1 MLCHLVALN
10 TSHASPSFVPD
21 GRRKA
26 GTSVGG
32 WKLRFRVFASRLL
45 RLGVVALSSS
55 GSAIHAGDGHRT
67 ATTAVKSNAAQKVDW
82 APVVSGR
89 LPNGVRYAILRRQG
103 DEPGIGLLMR
113 NEGGFIEEQQPGE
126 RGLTHLIEHLV
137 FVSPTLNAPNDLH
150 YLPKIGLPL
159 TFPAPSAGTTS
170 WRETNYFVSTR
181 TTRTADLDTLLR
193 LFREVATDLTF
204 RSDAVDDQRA
214 DVMREMADRKPGNVI
229 YADYIA
235 DVAPGSPTDV
245 IDGQN
250 SDDVPTASVET
261 IRALYRRLY
270 RPENMMVVIVGNVDP
285 TTAKALIT
293 QRFGSWKS
301 IGSPVVH
308 VPVPRLR
315 YDRIA
320 PISFS
325 ALPQG
330 RRTALITVAMPTL
343 SSRGPKRSQM
353 NAELMDRLAI
363 RAVNNR
369 LARAQP
375 GSPSGKVGMFIE
387 NGEQGHRLIMLW
399 DNFTGDAWQPA
410 LVDLKRTTCGLGTAG
425 FSADEWDRAR
435 RDLIQELEQ
444 ITGDMGH
451 AKNVELAKDLS
462 HAIAA
467 DRELI
472 APSALLRRARIW
484 LPTIDVSTGSAWW
497 RRQWQSGHEHVRV
510 EAPELARVVAPRQAI
525 RTALDAASSGAA
537 CRPLRH

>member
-1 MLCHLVALN
+1 M
-10 TSHASPSFVPD
+10 
-21 GRRKA
+21 
-26 GTSVGG
+26 
-32 WKLRFRVFASRLL
+32 RFRVFASRLL

-55 GSAIHAGDGHRT
+55 GSAIHPGDVHRT
-67 ATTAVKSNAAQKVDW
+67 AITAKKSNAAQKSDW
-82 APVVSGR
+82 GPVVSGR
-89 LPNGVRYAILRRQG
+89 LPNGVRYAILPRQG

-113 NEGGFIEEQQPGE
+113 NEGGFIEEQRPGE

-137 FVSPTLNAPNDLH
+137 FVSPTINAPNDLH
-150 YLPKIGLPL
+150 HLTKIGLPL

-181 TTRTADLDTLLR
+181 TTRTADIDTLLR

-204 RSDAVDDQRA
+204 RSNAVDDQRA
-214 DVMREMADRKPGNVI
+214 DVMREMAGRKPGNGI

-235 DVAPGSPTDV
+235 GVAPGSPTDV

-270 RPENMMVVIVGNVDP
+270 RPENMMVVIVGKVDP
-285 TTAKALIT
+285 ATVRALIT
-293 QRFGSWKS
+293 QRFGGWRS

-308 VPVPRLR
+308 VPVPHLR

-325 ALPQG
+325 ALQQG

-343 SSRGPKRSQM
+343 SSRGSKRSQM
-353 NAELMDRLAI
+353 DAELMDRLAI

-369 LARAQP
+369 LGSAQP

-399 DNFTGDAWQPA
+399 DNYTGDAWQPA
-410 LVDLKRTTCGLGTAG
+410 LADLKGTTCGLGTAG
-425 FSADEWDRAR
+425 FSADEWDKAR
-435 RDLIQELEQ
+435 RDLIQELKQ

-451 AKNVELAKDLS
+451 ARNVELAKDLS

-472 APSALLRRARIW
+472 APSALLRRALIW
-484 LPTIDVSTGSAWW
+484 LPTIAASTGNAWW

-510 EAPELARVVAPRQAI
+510 EAPEFARVLDPRQAI
-525 RTALDAASSGAA
+525 RTALHAPSSRTA
-537 CRPLRH
+537 CRSLPR